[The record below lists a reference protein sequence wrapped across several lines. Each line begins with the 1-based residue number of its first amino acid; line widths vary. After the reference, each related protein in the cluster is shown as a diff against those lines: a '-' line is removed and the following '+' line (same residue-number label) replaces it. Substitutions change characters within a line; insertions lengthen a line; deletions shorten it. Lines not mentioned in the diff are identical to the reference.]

1 MILFSTIISYFEI
14 DKVGQ
19 NQLIYGRPE
28 EKFSIICST
37 FMVRRSQLNIE
48 ESSVMEQSGYNKK
61 ISEPLSKSKNRHN
74 KFHLTKS
81 QK

>member
-1 MILFSTIISYFEI
+1 MRVLIKLYYFEI

-28 EKFSIICST
+28 EKFSIICSA

-48 ESSVMEQSGYNKK
+48 ERVV
-61 ISEPLSKSKNRHN
+61 
-74 KFHLTKS
+74 
-81 QK
+81 